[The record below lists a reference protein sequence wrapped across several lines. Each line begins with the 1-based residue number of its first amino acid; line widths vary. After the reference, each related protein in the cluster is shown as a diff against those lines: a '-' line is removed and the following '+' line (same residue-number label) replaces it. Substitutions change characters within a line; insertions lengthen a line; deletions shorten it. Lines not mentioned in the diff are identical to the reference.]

1 LAEWAGVHCLPA
13 LEACTLRRLP
23 VPVGASISEHLL
35 EPLVE
40 QTKAVLIEA
49 LKLGPEA
56 ARWRADAPLLGAV
69 PELDSLAVINVITAI
84 EDRFGIHI
92 DDDEVSGD
100 LFATLGTLTAF
111 IEEKMND

>member
-1 LAEWAGVHCLPA
+1 MESFL
-13 LEACTLRRLP
+13 
-23 VPVGASISEHLL
+23 
-35 EPLVE
+35 E
-40 QTKAVLIEA
+40 QTKTVLIVT

-69 PELDSLAVINVITAI
+69 PELDSLAVINVITAL

-100 LFATLGTLTAF
+100 LFATLGTLAAF

>member
-1 LAEWAGVHCLPA
+1 LPLTAGW
-13 LEACTLRRLP
+13 RFR
-23 VPVGASISEHLL
+23 SIVL